1 MNTAYPNHFS
11 YNFKLPLS
19 KIPTKQMD
27 RFSISVMLIGMIF
40 GIMLAALGIYDLQNC
55 HTNFEYESILNINL
69 FDIVLII
76 IGIGIITK
84 IIAQCFKF
92 KKIYYDGKNITV
104 LSHSGIHSSSSFRES
119 IKNYIGV
126 RFRIEFLAFGFINR
140 NRYIVELIHPNPQK
154 IVPLYISTHN
164 YNIRKYWEGYARAF
178 NLPAMIETD
187 EGITI
192 RQIEDLGKSVKEMS
206 NAWKLKEKF
215 NPQSPVPSSLI
226 VKRKDRKII
235 IKIKNRLWDAY
246 TIIGIIFTFLAATFS
261 VIGFCLFNNFS
272 ITFGSAILTIVAVAS
287 LLNKEKL
294 VLKKYKIVNVHKFIF
309 SYKKDEI
316 DKTNIE
322 AVDVTINPATGR
334 HYIAIISDEKTI
346 IFGKKLPIGDLRWLK
361 NFLLYELSK

>member
-11 YNFKLPLS
+11 YDFKLPLD
-19 KIPTKQMD
+19 KVPTKQLD
-27 RFSISVMLIGMIF
+27 CFSVFFMLMGAIF
-40 GIMLAALGIYDLQNC
+40 GIMLAALGIYDLQN
-55 HTNFEYESILNINL
+55 TNNNLEYESILNINL
-69 FDIVLII
+69 FDIVLIA
-76 IGIGIITK
+76 IGIGIIIR
-84 IIAQCFKF
+84 IITLCFKF

-104 LSHSGIHSSSSFRES
+104 LSHNGIHSLSSFREP
-119 IKNYIGV
+119 ITNYIGV

-140 NRYIVELIHPNPQK
+140 NRYIVELIHPNPSK
-154 IVPLYISTHN
+154 IIPLYISTRN
-164 YNIRKYWEGYARAF
+164 YNVRKYWENYAKAF

-215 NPQSPVPSSLI
+215 NPQSPIPPSLI

-246 TIIGIIFTFLAATFS
+246 TIIGVIFTFLTATFS
-261 VIGFCLFNNFS
+261 VIGFYLFNNFIIS
-272 ITFGSAILTIVAVAS
+272 FGSGILTIIAIAS

-309 SYKKDEI
+309 SRKKDEL
-316 DKTNIE
+316 DKTDIE

-334 HYIAIISDEKTI
+334 HYITIISDRKTI
-346 IFGKKLPIGDLRWLK
+346 IFGKKLPIEDLRWLK